1 MLTVDTLG
9 KFQITDG
16 GTVVSDENIRSTML
30 SRLLVYMLL
39 YRDKTLTTEDIVN
52 AIWPGEEDLDNPSGA
67 LKNLMY
73 RLRKNLAKY
82 FGDEEFILTKRGSYQ
97 WNPKVEVVLDI
108 EEFERLIK
116 SAKQENVEEK
126 AVIRYEQALDIYQ
139 GDFMSKL
146 MDLHW
151 IQAQAIYYHSMYLSG
166 VKSLAKLYL
175 NESRYEEQRS

>member
-1 MLTVDTLG
+1 M
-9 KFQITDG
+9 
-16 GTVVSDENIRSTML
+16 
-30 SRLLVYMLL
+30 
-39 YRDKTLTTEDIVN
+39 
-52 AIWPGEEDLDNPSGA
+52 
-67 LKNLMY
+67 
-73 RLRKNLAKY
+73 
-82 FGDEEFILTKRGSYQ
+82 
-97 WNPKVEVVLDI
+97 EVVLDI